1 MSSEVSPRTHKAPR
15 IVWDGE
21 KLVAA
26 ANITIEEI
34 DGVVARLSKLGRT
47 LRQQQGAKLFTP
59 PAPKLLKP

>member
-1 MSSEVSPRTHKAPR
+1 MAETVSPGTHRAPR

-21 KLVAA
+21 RLVAA
-26 ANITIEEI
+26 ANVTIEEI

-47 LRQQQGAKLFTP
+47 LRQQHGAKLLTP

>member
-1 MSSEVSPRTHKAPR
+1 MPGDIPSQTHKTPR

-59 PAPKLLKP
+59 PTPKLLKP